1 MICSRCHNSIPD
13 NIQYCPVC
21 GFQVGTYIQPLP
33 NDTQPQTKL
42 KKSKVRY
49 CSRCGSSI
57 DGETK
62 KCTGCGRQYFRG
74 LHINK
79 FVALLL
85 ILLPLLA
92 GSIGINAYLYLQ
104 IQDMEM
110 HLVTLQS
117 HCTELQQEVED
128 LEKSNEDALIVI
140 ADQQEHIEELKTIIA
155 KLRKGENV
163 PLTFS
168 EWKEQQK
175 ENEESGS

>member
-1 MICSRCHNSIPD
+1 MWQMQSVHPG
-13 NIQYCPVC
+13 QYSV
-21 GFQVGTYIQPLP
+21 LP
-33 NDTQPQTKL
+33 RLRFSGQHIHTAIAKRYTTADKAEEIKQEATKGGYQ
-42 KKSKVRY
+42 KM
-49 CSRCGSSI
+49 I

-110 HLVTLQS
+110 HLATLQS
-117 HCTELQQEVED
+117 HCTELQKEVEE

-140 ADQQEHIEELKTIIA
+140 ADQQEHIEELKTITS

-175 ENEESGS
+175 EKEKSGS